1 MIEPVKF
8 LVWVENENLEIFTEL
23 LKKKKILFEIIGDSG
38 NLEFKVIEVRLYPR
52 QNFSKGL
59 IRFFHNSG
67 RSYSYIAKEIGCS
80 KSYVEKVI
88 NENSDD

>member
-8 LVWVENENLEIFTEL
+8 WVWVANENAEIFTEL
-23 LKKKKILFEIIGDSG
+23 LTKKKIKFEVAPKGTSITQVDIV
-38 NLEFKVIEVRLYPR
+38 LHPR
-52 QNFSKGL
+52 QNFSKSW
-59 IRFFHNSG
+59 IRELHDCG
-67 RSYSYIAKEIGCS
+67 RSYSYIAKLIGCS

>member
-8 LVWVENENLEIFTEL
+8 LVCVENENLKVFTNL
-23 LKKKKILFEIIGDSG
+23 LRKKKILFEIIGDNG
-38 NLEFKVIEVRLYPR
+38 NPAFKEIEITLHPR
-52 QNFSKGL
+52 KYFSKGL
-59 IRFFHNSG
+59 IRELHDCG
-67 RSYSYIAKEIGCS
+67 RSYSYIAKLIGCS